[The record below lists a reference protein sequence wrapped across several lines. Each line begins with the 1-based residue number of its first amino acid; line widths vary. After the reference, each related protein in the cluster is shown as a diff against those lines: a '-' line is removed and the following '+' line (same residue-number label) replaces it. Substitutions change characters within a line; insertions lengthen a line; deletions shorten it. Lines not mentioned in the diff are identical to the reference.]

1 MKERY
6 IELLER
12 VFSAYTYERLQRYKK
27 EVFEKGI
34 TEHGFARVTAN
45 LGFLIAHGR
54 RTDLTKDFLEMM
66 DFCCEDMVNIDLKRK
81 LAKRGGNVFTVK
93 EIVFCLLE
101 LEKAKVFD
109 KSVTD
114 GWKEKL
120 SKIDEHL
127 TYSDIASIPPQP
139 LANWAVFCAAS
150 EQVRKYAGIGGST
163 EFINNQIASQLTKF
177 DDNGMYRD
185 PHGPMVY
192 DSVTRLQFAIA
203 LHFGFNGKL
212 RSWLEEQMLKSAD
225 PTLLMQSAIGE
236 IPFGGRSNQYLHNDT
251 YWIALCEYYATT
263 FKARGDLVKA
273 GQFKR
278 AAEIAMQSVKPWLCE
293 GEIHH
298 IKNYF
303 PVDSGYGC
311 EPYGYFDKY
320 MVTAGSWL
328 CMAYLFADDSIEMVS
343 PPSESGSYIWETSDF
358 FHMVFMKYGDYSVQY
373 DTNAF
378 APFDS
383 SGIGRIHK
391 KGAPPAITLSVPM
404 MNPSIDYHYPLAPK
418 FDTENDMPFS
428 IACGVKHGEKFT
440 YATSSADHYELIS
453 KEVTADYVS
462 ATFKCILENGTEL
475 TQICRI
481 TDSGVELTARS
492 LGEVSILI
500 PALEF
505 DGREHAKITAT
516 DKSVK
521 VEYKGSVCC
530 YTTDGTVSG
539 DDRIYAN
546 KNGHYRGYETHAY
559 GEVTLKIAIK

>member
-12 VFSAYTYERLQRYKK
+12 VFSAYTYERLQRYKA

-81 LAKRGGNVFTVK
+81 VSSKGGNAFTVK
-93 EIVFCLLE
+93 EIVFCILE

-114 GWKEKL
+114 GWREKL
-120 SKIDEHL
+120 SKIDVNL
-127 TYSDIASIPPQP
+127 TYSHIAQNPPNP
-139 LANWAVFCAAS
+139 ISNWAVFCAAS
-150 EQVRKYAGIGGST
+150 EQVRKYAGIGGTT
-163 EFINNQIASQLTKF
+163 EFVNNQIAAQRTKF
-177 DDNGMYRD
+177 DENGMYRD
-185 PHGPMVY
+185 PHGPLVY
-192 DSVTRLQFAIA
+192 DGVTRLQFAIA
-203 LHFGFNGKL
+203 LHFGFDGEL
-212 RSWLEEQMLKSAD
+212 REWLEDCIIRAAE
-225 PTLLMQSAIGE
+225 PTLYMQSVIGE

-251 YWIALCEYYATT
+251 FWIALCEYYATT
-263 FKARGDLVKA
+263 FKARGDLRKA

-278 AAEIAMQSVKPWLCE
+278 AAEISLASVTPWLNE

-328 CMAYLFADDSIEMVS
+328 CMAYLFADDSIEPIS
-343 PPSESGSYIWETSDF
+343 PPSESESYVWSTTDF
-358 FHMVFMKYGDYSVQY
+358 FHMVFMKHGDYSVQY

-391 KGAPPAITLSVPM
+391 RGAPPAIALSVPM
-404 MNPSIDYHYPLAPK
+404 LNPHLSIDYKFPSK
-418 FDTENDMPFS
+418 FDMTNDAPLS
-428 IACGVKHGEKFT
+428 IACGVRGPEGFV
-440 YATSSADHYELIS
+440 YATDYDDHYKLLS
-453 KEVTADYVS
+453 SEVTDDYVS
-462 ATFKCILENGTEL
+462 ATFRCELRDGTEF
-475 TQICRI
+475 TQVCKI
-481 TDSGVELTARS
+481 TSDGVELTATS
-492 LGEVSILI
+492 YGEVSILI
-500 PALEF
+500 PALYF
-505 DGREHAKITAT
+505 DGRDYAVIESD
-516 DKSVK
+516 DKSVTVK
-521 VEYKGSVCC
+521 YKGSTCT
-530 YTTDGTVSG
+530 YTTNGTVTGG
-539 DDRIYAN
+539 DKEYAN
-546 KNGHYRGYETHAY
+546 RNGHYMGYETHAY
-559 GEVTLKIAIK
+559 GSVTLKISIN

>member
-1 MKERY
+1 VKEQY
-6 IELLER
+6 IDLLER
-12 VFSAYTYERLQRYKK
+12 VFSAYTYERLQRYKS

-54 RTDLTKDFLEMM
+54 RTELTKDFLEMM
-66 DFCCEDMVNIDLKRK
+66 DFCCEDMVNMKTRRPLPK
-81 LAKRGGNVFTVK
+81 LGGNVFTVK
-93 EIVFCLLE
+93 EIILAILE
-101 LEKAKVFD
+101 LEKAEVFD

-127 TYSDIASIPPQP
+127 TYSDIASTPPQP

-150 EQVRKYAGIGGST
+150 EQVRKYAGLGGRT

-192 DSVTRLQFAIA
+192 DSVTRLQFAIV
-203 LHFGFNGKL
+203 LHYGFDGEL
-212 RSWLEEQMLKSAD
+212 REWLEEQMLKSAD
-225 PTLLMQSAIGE
+225 PTLLMQSVIGE

-263 FKARGDLVKA
+263 FKARGDLNRA

-278 AAEIAMQSVKPWLCE
+278 AASIAAQSVKPWLCE

-328 CMAYLFADDSIEMVS
+328 CMAYLFADDTIDEVS
-343 PPSESGSYIWETSDF
+343 PPSESGSYIWETTDF
-358 FHMVFMKYGDYSVQY
+358 FHKVFMKHGDYTVQY

-378 APFDS
+378 AAFDS

-391 KGAPPAITLSVPM
+391 KGAPPAIALSVPM
-404 MNPSIDYHYPLAPK
+404 LNPTFDLKYPLAPK
-418 FDTENDMPFS
+418 FDIENQAPFS
-428 IACGVKHGEKFT
+428 IACGVKSFCGFR
-440 YATSSADHYELIS
+440 YATDYDSHYELIS
-453 KEVTADYVS
+453 KIITSDCVS
-462 ATFKCILENGTEL
+462 ATFRCQLNDGTEF
-475 TQICRI
+475 TQICKI
-481 TDSGVELTARS
+481 TDNGVELTAKCH
-492 LGEVSILI
+492 GDVSILI
-500 PALEF
+500 PAFEF
-505 DGREHAKITAT
+505 DGKEHTKITS
-516 DKSVK
+516 DDNSVT
-521 VEYKGSVCC
+521 VEYKGSTCR
-530 YTTDGTVSG
+530 YTTDGTVTGG
-539 DDRIYAN
+539 DKLYAN
-546 KNGHYRGYETHAY
+546 RNGHYRGYETHAY
-559 GEVTLKIAIK
+559 GSVTLKISIE

>member
-1 MKERY
+1 MKEQY

-12 VFSAYTYERLQRYKK
+12 VFSAYTYERLQRYKT

-66 DFCCEDMVNIDLKRK
+66 DFCCEDMVNIELKRH
-81 LAKRGGNVFTVK
+81 LPKRGGNVFTVK

-101 LEKAKVFD
+101 LEKAQVFD

-114 GWKEKL
+114 GWREKL

-127 TYSDIASIPPQP
+127 TYSDIAGDPVNP

-150 EQVRKYAGIGGST
+150 EQARKYAGIGGST

-177 DDNGMYRD
+177 DKNGMYRD

-203 LHFGFNGKL
+203 LHFGFDGELKD
-212 RSWLEEQMLKSAD
+212 WLEDCMLRAAD
-225 PTLLMQSAIGE
+225 PTLYMQSVIGE

-263 FKARGDLVKA
+263 FKARGDLRKA

-278 AAEIAMQSVKPWLCE
+278 AAEIALKSVTPWLNE

-328 CMAYLFADDSIEMVS
+328 CMAYLFADDTIEPVS
-343 PPSESGSYIWETSDF
+343 PPSESESYVWKTEDF
-358 FHMVFMKYGDYSVQY
+358 FHMVFMKHGDYSVQY

-391 KGAPPAITLSVPM
+391 RGAPPAIALSVPM
-404 MNPSIDYHYPLAPK
+404 HNPHLDLKYPLASK
-418 FDTENDMPFS
+418 YDVENDEPFS
-428 IACGVKHGEKFT
+428 IVCGVKGEKGFV
-440 YATSSADHYELIS
+440 YATDYDDHYKLIAS
-453 KEVTADYVS
+453 EIKEDYVS
-462 ATFKCILENGTEL
+462 ATFECQLRDGTEF
-475 TQICRI
+475 TQVCKI
-481 TDSGVELTARS
+481 TNDGVELTAES
-492 LGEVSILI
+492 CGEVSILI
-500 PALEF
+500 PAFYF
-505 DGREHAKITAT
+505 DGRDYTVIKSDEH
-516 DKSVK
+516 SVT
-521 VEYKGSVCC
+521 VEYKGSVCT
-530 YTTDGTVSG
+530 YTTNGKISG
-539 DDRIYAN
+539 GDKVYAN
-546 KNGHYRGYETHAY
+546 RNGHYKGFKTRSY
-559 GEVTLKIAIK
+559 GSVTLKISIN